1 MSYEQAVEQLRI
13 VQKHDGIKNKYCL
26 DNNILLI
33 RIPYWESDNIESFL
47 LSELKKYNLI
57 NNTKLI

>member
-13 VQKHDGIKNKYCL
+13 AQKHDDIKNKYCL

-33 RIPYWESDNIESFL
+33 RISYWESDNIESFL